1 MMIIRWNKKNVML
14 GTKFTTAKFNQ
25 KLSHIPVYNSTL
37 QLTLLSRFM
46 VTIIRA
52 TLEVMLLTVPIYLSS
67 RDSIFCECGLA
78 YLNCPWQRR
87 QCSPG
92 YPSPRR

>member
-52 TLEVMLLTVPIYLSS
+52 TLESIARLCYLRYLFTYLLGIVFLVSVGWPT
-67 RDSIFCECGLA
+67 
-78 YLNCPWQRR
+78 
-87 QCSPG
+87 
-92 YPSPRR
+92 